1 MSEPGRNPDTYLKM
15 IEEEKRK
22 ETKGKLKIFFGY
34 AAGVGKT
41 YAMLSAARREKKAGA
56 DIVAG
61 YVEPHARPDTLKRAE
76 GLETIPPKEMQVNT
90 IAVKEMDIDAIL
102 ARKPEIVLIDEMAHT
117 NADGCRHVKRYQD
130 IEEIL
135 NAGIDVYTTLN
146 VQHIEGVHDKVAAIT
161 GIGVKER
168 IPDAVFERAAQIEMV
183 DIPPEELIERLQSG
197 KVYRSEKVAQALG
210 NFFTIENLTALR
222 EIALRRMA
230 DWLNREQDEMLMG
243 EKKENASEHIMMCL
257 STSPSNA
264 KVIRQAAK
272 LAKAFH
278 GRLTA
283 FYVETSDYAN
293 MEADDVFRL
302 KENRKLAERFGAK
315 TVTSF
320 GNDIVEQI
328 AEYAKV
334 ARVTKIVLGR
344 SYTKRMLFSVKE
356 TMSERLSELVP
367 NLEIFLIPDNYE
379 KKYVSKKKKRKP
391 VKQKYIVGDVGTG
404 IVILAAVTLI
414 SLLFERWGFEEANII
429 MMYVL
434 GSMMMALVGKHMLT
448 GILYSIVQIITFDF
462 LFTDP
467 KYTLIFF
474 NAGYV
479 ITFLIFFA
487 VSTVIAALV
496 KKVKA
501 IAKLNTEKAYRMSIL
516 LETSQIL
523 QRAKTA
529 EEIGRDTAKQLG
541 RLLNRSVCCFIG
553 NPEERCRPLLYE
565 IPDRRIVLS
574 GQELA
579 VAVWTYKNNKSAGA
593 TTSTLPGARNLFLAI
608 RNGEKVFG
616 VAGISMQKTVLTSFE
631 ESVMLAL
638 LNESALAFEKEE
650 GIRKEREMAIKLD
663 QEKLRANLLRSIS
676 HDLRTPLTSISGN
689 ASNLLSGGN
698 HFDEET
704 KRLLLSDIY
713 DDSMWLINLVENLLS
728 VTRIEAGK
736 MNLNMTT
743 ELMDEVITEAIRHVE
758 RKSKEHIITV
768 EGTEELL
775 LAKMDAK
782 LMVQVVIN
790 ILDNALKYTPKGSHI
805 NIAAEKS
812 GNCIRVS
819 VADDGPGISEND
831 KKHIFEMFYS
841 GANKPADSHRSLGLG
856 LALCK
861 SIITAHGGEIRVFDQ
876 LPHGTVFRFTLPA
889 EEVQVHE

>member
-1 MSEPGRNPDTYLKM
+1 MSESKRNPDTYLKM

-61 YVEPHARPDTLKRAE
+61 YVEPHARPDTMKLAE
-76 GLETIPPKEMQVNT
+76 GLETVSPKKMQVNT
-90 IAVKEMDIDAIL
+90 IAVREMDLDAIL

-117 NADGCRHVKRYQD
+117 NADGCRHMKRYQD

-168 IPDAVFERAAQIEMV
+168 IPDAVFESAAQIEMV

-197 KVYRSEKVAQALG
+197 KVYQSEKVAQALG

-222 EIALRRMA
+222 EIALRSMA
-230 DWLNREQDEMLMG
+230 DWLNREQDEKLPG

-283 FYVETSDYAN
+283 FYVETPEYAN
-293 MEADDVFRL
+293 MEADDVLRL
-302 KENRKLAERFGAK
+302 KENRKLAEKFGAK
-315 TVTSF
+315 IVTSF

-344 SYTKRMLFSVKE
+344 SYTKRTLFSVKE

-379 KKYVSKKKKRKP
+379 KKYVSKKKKRKLI
-391 VKQKYIVGDVGTG
+391 KRKYIAGDVGTG

-434 GSMMMALVGKHMLT
+434 GSMMMALAGKHILT

-462 LFTDP
+462 LFTEP
-467 KYTLIFF
+467 KYTLAFD

-487 VSTVIAALV
+487 VSTVIATLV

-553 NPEERCRPLLYE
+553 DPEERRKPMLYE
-565 IPDRRIVLS
+565 IPGRKLVLS

-593 TTSTLPGARNLFLAI
+593 TTSTLPGSRNLFLAI

-689 ASNLLSGGN
+689 ASNLLSGGDS
-698 HFDEET
+698 FDEET

-713 DDSMWLINLVENLLS
+713 EDSMWLINLVENLLS

-736 MNLNMTT
+736 MNLNMNT
-743 ELMDEVITEAIRHVE
+743 ELMDEVIAEALRHVE
-758 RKSKEHIITV
+758 RKSKEHSITV
-768 EGTEELL
+768 EGGEELL
-775 LAKMDAK
+775 LARMDAK

-805 NIAAEKS
+805 RIAEEKA
-812 GNCIRVS
+812 GNFIKVS
-819 VADDGPGISEND
+819 IADDGPGISEND

-861 SIITAHGGEIRVFDQ
+861 SIITAHGGEIRVSDF
-876 LPHGTVFRFTLPA
+876 LPHGTVFTFTLPA